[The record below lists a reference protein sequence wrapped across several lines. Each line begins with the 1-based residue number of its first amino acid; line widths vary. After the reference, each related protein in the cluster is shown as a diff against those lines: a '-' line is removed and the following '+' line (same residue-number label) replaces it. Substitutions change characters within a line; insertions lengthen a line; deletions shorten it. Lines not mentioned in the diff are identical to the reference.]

1 MVSGTIVLDNCAIAA
16 GGSWGAAGSS
26 WPNATAIFLEQLPS
40 QLTIENSNGLAYAP
54 GDATI
59 AGDLWSLVTVS
70 DAIDLDGAQLEY
82 AASTQCVTPQG
93 RGCMRFEIGE
103 ANVLMS
109 SNYSRLPDQLL
120 PFVSGRVFVDAAP
133 TAGIWLTGQTVHA
146 RPGSAAAQAGVIG
159 WRCVGGTGGCK
170 PLQHLGVWERLLAR
184 DSDVGT
190 V

>member
-1 MVSGTIVLDNCAIAA
+1 MEPSCLTIVRLRR
-16 GGSWGAAGSS
+16 GGHGVLQAHRGRTLPQSFLSS
-26 WPNATAIFLEQLPS
+26 CLASSQSRTATAS
-40 QLTIENSNGLAYAP
+40 P

-82 AASTQCVTPQG
+82 AAGTQCVTPQG